1 MTQIALMPDTLPD
14 HDMRR
19 LEMPAV
25 FIESSEG
32 PQPTLA
38 LRRHIAQFGVV
49 EPVIVVESTHPR
61 GYRVI
66 EGRRRYIA
74 NKDAGHPDIPAIIV
88 TAGQFNLDALRAAAH
103 ALRQE
108 NPQAELKAIENL
120 IRDGHSFSEIAK
132 STGLKIQVI
141 KQRMTLHGLEPR
153 LRAAFDEGR
162 MAVTVAEN
170 AAKLPQEIQAKL
182 GDLAEAGTKI
192 TGKEVKAATFA
203 RTEAAALEL
212 PFDLMGLP
220 DDLATIP
227 AAQNVYRGV
236 VEKIRELVEHP
247 DRNRTKTVLAIR
259 ELLRASLP
267 GE

>member
-19 LEMPAV
+19 LLMPDV
-25 FIESSEG
+25 FIASSEG
-32 PQPTLA
+32 PQPTPA
-38 LRRHIAQFGVV
+38 LRRHIAQFGVF
-49 EPVIVVESTHPR
+49 EPIIVVESTHPL

-74 NKDAGHPDIPAIIV
+74 AKDAGHHDIPAVIV
-88 TAGQFNLDALRAAAH
+88 VEGQVNLDALRAAAH
-103 ALRQE
+103 ALRQD
-108 NPQAELKAIENL
+108 NPQAELRAIENL
-120 IRDGHSFSEIAK
+120 IRDGHSLPEIAK
-132 STGLKIQVI
+132 ATGLKLQVI

-162 MAVTVAEN
+162 MAVTVAEQ
-170 AAKLPQEIQAKL
+170 AARLPEEIQTRL
-182 GDLAEAGTKI
+182 GGLAADGTKI

-203 RTEAAALEL
+203 RTQAAALEL

-220 DDLATIP
+220 DDLAAIP
-227 AAQNVYRGV
+227 VAQNVYKSV
-236 VEKIRELVEHP
+236 VDKIRELVEHP

-259 ELLRASLP
+259 DLLKAVPS
-267 GE
+267 